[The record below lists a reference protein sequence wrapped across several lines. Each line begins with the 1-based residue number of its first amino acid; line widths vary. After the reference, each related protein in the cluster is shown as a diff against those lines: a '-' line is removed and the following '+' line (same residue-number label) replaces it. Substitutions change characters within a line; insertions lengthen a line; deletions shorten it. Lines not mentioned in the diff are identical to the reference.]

1 MFVQT
6 LSESPR
12 NERGGQV
19 SRLLLTRGQFGSG
32 RLSVTWVEGGPG
44 SEQQLHAHP
53 ESEQVYVI
61 VQGRGIMSA
70 GDETQQ
76 VEAGTLVFIPP
87 GTAHA
92 IRNVGEGPLVYVSAT
107 SPPFRLPPPR
117 SPFEYGP

>member
-44 SEQQLHAHP
+44 SEQQLHALGERAGLRDRAGSRDH
-53 ESEQVYVI
+53 V
-61 VQGRGIMSA
+61 RG
-70 GDETQQ
+70 
-76 VEAGTLVFIPP
+76 
-87 GTAHA
+87 
-92 IRNVGEGPLVYVSAT
+92 
-107 SPPFRLPPPR
+107 
-117 SPFEYGP
+117 